1 MVNSVQVERLSLL
14 AQHLGVEREEF
25 EAATEEELCLKFKA
39 HSAHKL
45 AIAMCRCRP
54 TDKELRALL
63 NCGDESVRRCTAH
76 WVFTGGWQF
85 LEPMRVSAAAF

>member
-1 MVNSVQVERLSLL
+1 MNSAQIERLSLL
-14 AQHLGVEREEF
+14 AQHLRVETQEF
-25 EAATEEELCLKFKA
+25 EVATEEELYLKFKPL
-39 HSAHKL
+39 SAHQL

-54 TDKELRALL
+54 SDKELRTLL